1 MQMSTE
7 QKKQSWLDRPIF
19 ETISLNWE
27 VILFGLILAIAIFTR
42 LYDLGARV
50 MSHDESL
57 HTYFSWVL
65 FKRGEFAHT
74 PLMHGP
80 FQFHFL
86 ALVYYLFGDN
96 DFTARIPAIITSIAT
111 IGFLWQFRRYLGRA
125 GTLVAALLFTFSPFM
140 LYYGRYVR
148 NESYVGLFGI
158 ITLWA
163 VLRYL
168 DTGKHQFLYWLVA
181 ATALHFT
188 TKETSFIYSA
198 QILLFLGLLFLKQ
211 ITQAKWKTESKRKIF
226 IWLLLATLV
235 FTAGA
240 IGSQRIMTTSDA
252 LDPAQVSAPLDIESE
267 ALEESGSSVA
277 PPTLILGGLAAVS
290 FIIAFGILVNGYGWE
305 ELKRVRSFEI
315 MLLLFALILPHLSAF
330 PIRMAGYDP
339 MDYSS
344 LSSLLR
350 IGAFLL
356 PLFLLSFAAGLLW
369 NPKQWLIN
377 IAIFYSIFILFFTTM
392 FTNGTG
398 FFSGLVGSLGYWLIQ
413 QGVERGSQPSYY
425 YVLVQLPIYEY
436 LAIIGALLAG
446 SIGIYKIIKDKRK
459 KHLIEETLGEFE
471 TENNENNLPINLIDP
486 NILPS
491 RKIALTLFAYWAVSS
506 LIVYSLAGEKMP
518 WLTFHIVL
526 PMLLLTGWAVG
537 YLIEKFNWDL
547 FKTNSVWLFSIL
559 VPVLLVSIAGISKS
573 LFSAVKP
580 FQGKSL
586 EQLETTTSFL
596 FAFIISIACIV
607 GLVMLINKNKLVWK
621 QSLIVMSL
629 TIFSLLGVTTVRA
642 SITATYINHDRATE
656 FLVYAHSARGVKDVM
671 DQVEN
676 LSLRLTNGL
685 AIEVAYDDDISWPF
699 TWYLRNYYN
708 QKFYGGNPTR
718 DLRETPVIIVGDNN
732 FSKIEPIVAQGY
744 YQFDYIRM
752 WWPIQDYFDLTPE
765 RIKNYLT
772 DPALRSG
779 ILDIWFNRDYTSYG
793 EATGR
798 DFSLPNWSP
807 SDRMRLYIRK
817 DIVAQLWDYGVTI
830 DADQVIIDPYENK
843 QVEIIPDQIITGADD
858 GSIFNDPRG
867 IALAPDGSLYVAD
880 SNNHRIVHIKDGEMI
895 NQWGN
900 FSPIDASGNA
910 PAGDF
915 YEPWSVAVSPDGEFV
930 YVADTW
936 NHRIQKFTA
945 EGEFI
950 SMWGFFAQSEDPFA
964 FWGPRDISIDGD
976 GNLYVSNTGNKRIT
990 IFDPDGNYISQ
1001 FGSVGFGL
1009 GEFDEPVGVA
1019 VSNESGIVYVADTWN
1034 QRIQAFIPDNDNNF
1048 TPYNSWDITGWYG
1061 QSLDNKPFLTV
1072 GDDLNIYVA
1081 DPELSRILVFD
1092 PDGTFQYYFGDSS
1105 VGINN
1110 IGIVSDVISDG
1121 EGGLWVSDSQD
1132 NRLIHFT
1139 LP

>member
-1 MQMSTE
+1 MQLSTE
-7 QKKQSWLDRPIF
+7 EKKQSWLDRPIF

-27 VILFGLILAIAIFTR
+27 VILFGLILALAIFTR

-86 ALVYYLFGDN
+86 ALVYFLFGDN

-111 IGFLWQFRRYLGRA
+111 IGFLWQYRRYLGRI
-125 GTLVAALLFTFSPFM
+125 GTLVAAFLFTFSPFM

-168 DTGKHQFLYWLVA
+168 DTGKHHFLYWLVT
-181 ATALHFT
+181 ATSLHFT
-188 TKETSFIYSA
+188 TKETSFIYTA
-198 QILLFLGLLFLKQ
+198 QVLLFLGFLFLGQ
-211 ITQAKWKTESKRKIF
+211 ITKAKWKSESKRKLF
-226 IWLLLATLV
+226 IWLLIATLI
-235 FTAGA
+235 FAAGA
-240 IGSQRIMTTSDA
+240 LGSHRMLTSSTT
-252 LDPAQVSAPLDIESE
+252 LDSGEVSAPLDLESDIAEETGQSIE
-267 ALEESGSSVA
+267 
-277 PPTLILGGLAAVS
+277 PTTLIFGGLAVIS
-290 FIIAFGILVNGYGWE
+290 FAIAFGILIVGYGWE
-305 ELKRVRSFEI
+305 NLKRVRSFEV

-330 PIRMAGYDP
+330 PIRLFGYDP
-339 MDYSS
+339 MDYTTMA
-344 LSSLLR
+344 SLLR

-356 PLFLLSFAAGLLW
+356 PLILVSFAAGLLW

-377 IAIFYSIFILFFTTM
+377 VAIFYSIFILFFTTM

-436 LAIIGALLAG
+436 LVILGSLLAA
-446 SIGIYKIIKDKRK
+446 SIGIYKITKGRK
-459 KHLIEETLGEFE
+459 AKLVVDHDSEEIE
-471 TENNENNLPINLIDP
+471 TEDLVPFLEIEAKDP
-486 NILPS
+486 NIIPS
-491 RKIALTLFAYWAVSS
+491 KKTALILFAYWAVSS
-506 LIVYSLAGEKMP
+506 LIAYSVAGEKMP

-526 PMLLLTGWAVG
+526 PMLLLTAWAIG
-537 YLIEKFNWDL
+537 YLIEKLNWDIIKNN
-547 FKTNSVWLFSIL
+547 FVWLISIIF
-559 VPVLLVSIAGISKS
+559 PVFLLSLAGISKS
-573 LFSAVKP
+573 LFSGVKP

-586 EQLETTTSFL
+586 DQLETTSTFM
-596 FAFIISIACIV
+596 FALMISIACLA
-607 GLVMLINKNKLVWK
+607 GLIILINRNKLAWK
-621 QSLIVMSL
+621 QSLIILSL
-629 TIFSLLGVTTVRA
+629 TIFSILGLTTIRA
-642 SITATYINHDRATE
+642 SITASYINHDRATE

-671 DQVEN
+671 EQVED

-718 DLRETPVIIVGDNN
+718 DLRDSPIILVGDNN
-732 FSKIEPIVAQGY
+732 FSKVEPIVAQGY
-744 YQFDYIRM
+744 YQFNYIRM

-765 RIKNYLT
+765 RIKNYFS

-779 ILDIWFNRDYTSYG
+779 ILDIWFNRDYSSYG

-807 SDRMRLYIRK
+807 ADKMRMYIRK
-817 DIVAQLWDYGVTI
+817 DIVAQLWDYGVSI

-843 QVEIIPDQIITGADD
+843 QIDLIPDQIIAGAEG

-867 IALAPDGSLYVAD
+867 IALAPDGSIYVAD
-880 SNNHRIVHIKDGEMI
+880 SNNHRIVQILDGEMI
-895 NQWGN
+895 NEWGS
-900 FSPIDASGNA
+900 FSPIDANGNA
-910 PAGDF
+910 PAGKF

-936 NHRIQKFTA
+936 NHRIQKFTSD
-945 EGEFI
+945 GKFL

-964 FWGPRDISIDGD
+964 FWGPRDIAIDAN

-990 IFDPDGNYISQ
+990 IFDPDGNFISQ
-1001 FGSVGFGL
+1001 FGNVGFGL

-1019 VSNESGIVYVADTWN
+1019 VSKESGVVYVADTWN
-1034 QRIQAFIPDNDNNF
+1034 QRIQAFSPNGNNVF
-1048 TPYNSWDITGWYG
+1048 SAYNSWDITGWYG

-1072 GDDLNIYVA
+1072 GDDQNLYVA

-1092 PDGTFQYYFGDSS
+1092 PDGEFLYYFGDSS

-1110 IGIVSDVISDG
+1110 IGIVSDLIPDG

-1132 NRLIHFT
+1132 NRLLHYT